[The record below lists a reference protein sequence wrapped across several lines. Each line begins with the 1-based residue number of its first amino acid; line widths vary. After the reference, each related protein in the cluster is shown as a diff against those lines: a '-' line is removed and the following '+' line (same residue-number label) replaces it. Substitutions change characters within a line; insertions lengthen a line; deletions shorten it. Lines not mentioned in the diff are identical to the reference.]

1 MKNKCINL
9 ILLFLFISL
18 ITITVVVCAM
28 NRESSLPD
36 KEIILPYDVADTT
49 SYVFVHIVRDQ
60 KCTECEVNAL
70 YQWDNVVSMIGRND
84 ILFLFVIEMHPNDTP
99 DIIAKALSRRPFH
112 QVLYID
118 YAKDFLNNNSW
129 LQNRQYKEY
138 NNFLLN
144 NSGRVI
150 AIGDPLNDLQ
160 FMKYMKNL

>member
-1 MKNKCINL
+1 MNPLPPASLSEQGENDFQKWGRKTAGVTHLPSSL
-9 ILLFLFISL
+9 ISEKRGNSFFRKLGKYYLLF
-18 ITITVVVCAM
+18 T
-28 NRESSLPD
+28 
-36 KEIILPYDVADTT
+36 
-49 SYVFVHIVRDQ
+49 
-60 KCTECEVNAL
+60 TECEVNAL

-118 YAKDFLNNNSW
+118 YANDFLSNNSW

-150 AIGDPLNDLQ
+150 AIGNPLNDLQ

>member
-60 KCTECEVNAL
+60 KCTECVISN
-70 YQWDNVVSMIGRND
+70 
-84 ILFLFVIEMHPNDTP
+84 FVPQISE
-99 DIIAKALSRRPFH
+99 K
-112 QVLYID
+112 
-118 YAKDFLNNNSW
+118 
-129 LQNRQYKEY
+129 
-138 NNFLLN
+138 
-144 NSGRVI
+144 
-150 AIGDPLNDLQ
+150 
-160 FMKYMKNL
+160 